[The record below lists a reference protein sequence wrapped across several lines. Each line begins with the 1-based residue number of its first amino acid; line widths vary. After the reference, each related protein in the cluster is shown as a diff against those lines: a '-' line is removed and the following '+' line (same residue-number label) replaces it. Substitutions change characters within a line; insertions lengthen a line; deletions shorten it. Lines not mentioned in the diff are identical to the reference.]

1 MGYKTYSFIMTSF
14 AQRER
19 ISICQNLRQLGPDQP
34 TLCQGWTTKDLLV
47 HLVVRENR
55 PDAAA
60 GLVVP
65 FLSFYT
71 DSIYKKF
78 KDKSFDE
85 LISIFENGPK
95 SPSPFSLSAVD
106 QLANTFEFLVHNED
120 ILRAQA
126 NYQPRIFSDDDLK
139 FLWSRFT
146 KSAVFFMRKVKVGVV
161 AKTEQGTYT
170 LKRGE
175 EVVTISGNVIDLIMF
190 AFGRKKNIN
199 IHFEGS
205 SQAIEKLKNSNLNL

>member
-1 MGYKTYSFIMTSF
+1 MTSF
-14 AQRER
+14 VKRER
-19 ISICQNLRQLGPDQP
+19 NSICQNLRYLGPDKP
-34 TLCQGWTTKDLLV
+34 TLCHGWSTKDLLV

-65 FLSFYT
+65 FLKSYT

-78 KDKSFDE
+78 NEKGFED
-85 LISIFENGPK
+85 LITIFENGPK
-95 SPSPFSLSAVD
+95 SPSPFTVAAVD

-120 ILRAQA
+120 ILRAQP
-126 NYQPRIFSDDDLK
+126 NYSPREFSEEDLN

-146 KSAVFFMRKVKVGVV
+146 KSAIFFMRRVKVGVV
-161 AKTEQGTYT
+161 AKTEQGIYT

-175 EVVTISGNVIDLIMF
+175 ESVTISGNLIDLIMF
-190 AFGRKKNIN
+190 SFGRKENTSLQ
-199 IHFEGS
+199 FEGNL
-205 SQAIEKLKNSNLNL
+205 QAIEKLKNSNLNV